1 MQIKN
6 NIVKKDNNKMSTFLA
21 SPAMQNLLANNVRNS
36 KTFCASVISLVSNN
50 PTIAECE
57 KGSVVAACML
67 GDSLNL
73 SCSTTLG
80 YFYCVPFN
88 DKKSGMKKAQFILGY
103 KGFVQLA
110 IRSGNYK
117 KLNVLPIKAGELKR
131 WDPLNEELEIRL
143 IEDEAEREQ
152 AETIGYYASFEYLNG
167 FRKAIYWS
175 KEKMLAHAARY
186 SKAFNAETYQKYI
199 AGQIPAGDMWK
210 YSSFWYK
217 DFDAMGCKTMIRQLI
232 SKWGITS
239 AEMVKAME
247 SDEKTI
253 QANSDGTTEAIDVV
267 PEAPEGK
274 PEALPAPEAKAEPKT
289 ADANQEYQ
297 DSGFYEGELPAE
309 EDPFLE
315 GMQ

>member
-1 MQIKN
+1 MQLKN
-6 NIVKKDNNKMSTFLA
+6 NIVRKDNNKMSTFLA

-50 PTIAECE
+50 PLIAECE
-57 KGSVVAACML
+57 KSSVVSACML

-73 SCSTTLG
+73 SCSSTLG
-80 YFYCVPFN
+80 YFYCVPFQ

-175 KEKMLAHAARY
+175 KSKMIAHADRY
-186 SKAFNAETYQKYI
+186 SKAFNYATYQKI
-199 AGQIPAGDMWK
+199 QAGQISESEMWK

-217 DFDAMGCKTMIRQLI
+217 DFDAMACKTMIRQLI

-267 PEAPEGK
+267 PEAPEAR
-274 PEALPAPEAKAEPKT
+274 PEALPAPEAKAEQPKSEVE
-289 ADANQEYQ
+289 DNSP
-297 DSGFYEGELPAE
+297 DVYEGEIPPEE
-309 EDPFLE
+309 EDPFLA
-315 GMQ
+315 

>member
-6 NIVKKDNNKMSTFLA
+6 NIIKKDNNKMSTFLA
-21 SPAMQNLLANNVRNS
+21 SPAMKQLIANNVRNS
-36 KTFCASVISLVSNN
+36 KTFSTSVISLVSNN
-50 PTIAECE
+50 PAIAECE

-88 DKKSGMKKAQFILGY
+88 DKKTGMKKAQFILGY
-103 KGFVQLA
+103 KGFIQLA
-110 IRSGNYK
+110 IRTAAYK

-152 AETIGYYASFEYLNG
+152 AETIGYYASFEYQNG

-175 KEKMLAHAARY
+175 KAKMLTHAARY
-186 SKAFNAETYQKYI
+186 SKAFSAEAYQKLL
-199 AGQIPAGDMWK
+199 AGQVSEKEMWK

-253 QANSDGTTEAIDVV
+253 TANEDGTTEAIDVV
-267 PEAPEGK
+267 PEAPE
-274 PEALPAPEAKAEPKT
+274 ALPAPEPKAEQPKSE
-289 ADANQEYQ
+289 AEDNSPEI
-297 DSGFYEGELPAE
+297 YEGEIPPEE
-309 EDPFLE
+309 EDPFLA
-315 GMQ
+315 

>member
-1 MQIKN
+1 
-6 NIVKKDNNKMSTFLA
+6 MSTFLA

-36 KTFCASVISLVSNN
+36 KTFCSSVISLVSNN
-50 PTIAECE
+50 PLIAECE
-57 KGSVVAACML
+57 KSSVVSACML

-73 SCSTTLG
+73 SCSSTLG
-80 YFYCVPFN
+80 YFYCVPFQ

-131 WDPLNEELEIRL
+131 WDPLNEELEILL

-175 KEKMLAHAARY
+175 KSKMIAHADRY
-186 SKAFNAETYQKYI
+186 SKAFNYATYQKI
-199 AGQIPAGDMWK
+199 QAGQISESEMWK

-217 DFDAMGCKTMIRQLI
+217 DFDAMACKTMIRQLI

-274 PEALPAPEAKAEPKT
+274 PEALPAPEAKAVLPESKVEDNSP
-289 ADANQEYQ
+289 DV
-297 DSGFYEGELPAE
+297 YEGEIPPEE
-309 EDPFLE
+309 EDPFLS
-315 GMQ
+315 

>member
-21 SPAMQNLLANNVRNS
+21 SPAMKQLLANNVRNS
-36 KTFCASVISLVSNN
+36 KTFSTSVISLVSNN

-103 KGFVQLA
+103 KGFIQLA
-110 IRSGNYK
+110 IRTGAYK

-152 AETIGYYASFEYLNG
+152 AETIGYYASFEYQNG

-175 KEKMLAHAARY
+175 KAKMLTHAARY
-186 SKAFNAETYQKYI
+186 SKAFSAEAYQKLL
-199 AGQIPAGDMWK
+199 AGQVSEKEMWK

-253 QANSDGTTEAIDVV
+253 TANEDGTTEAIDVV
-267 PEAPEGK
+267 PEAPE
-274 PEALPAPEAKAEPKT
+274 ALPAPEPKAEQPKSEVE
-289 ADANQEYQ
+289 DNSPEI
-297 DSGFYEGELPAE
+297 YEGEIPPEE
-309 EDPFLE
+309 EDPFLA
-315 GMQ
+315 